1 LPFTPLH
8 MGAVL
13 IVKPSLDHRISL
25 ISFGVAQI
33 AMDLEPGIRM
43 LVGADEVLHGVTH
56 TILGTLIIAFAVVL
70 LAPPIGLLILKRWN
84 REARHYKQL
93 WLVQA
98 EVMTRGS
105 VVAGALFGTLSH
117 VALDS
122 LIHHDIQPLFPFSR
136 ANPMLGLLSHDTVYL
151 LCFLAAPLGAVV
163 WVIVRWRSSRTIADG
178 VPVRD
183 PVNTPPGFW
192 KIWVWDLRAT
202 WFCMLLV
209 AALPGVLYGAAFFAI
224 LALVAALLLHVPRSR
239 SRISKKSGYA
249 QENLRRLSIAVL
261 IPAVTLAYVFTIDKQ
276 IPKYATPIVKA
287 IESFR
292 AEEGHYPTTLEALR
306 PGYLTEVPSVRTTV
320 FQPQI
325 TYRVTDGKPH
335 LSIPSANGDA
345 FAAHEYDFNAKAW
358 VHYQ

>member
-1 LPFTPLH
+1 